1 MTLITTIL
9 GGGGGTARL
18 VALVGL
24 LALLAAAA
32 APLAP
37 AAADGHP
44 DSLGLELM
52 LSLENDS
59 DNVVQAGS
67 EVTVKAELRFPWQQ
81 PDAPPA
87 DLPSYT
93 AYSLDVPA
101 ASVAASN
108 LRISGNL
115 EWDSAGRRRFDIP
128 ASKPL
133 NSDVQR
139 PPGYLQAGIKAFDGR
154 TLIVR
159 DIAPSLYIY
168 DSYTLERKTR
178 ITPPAGAST
187 HRNYGFGAS
196 VAYNGGS
203 NNGAWY
209 GKAIAV
215 WHETEDRA
223 WLFVGSWGD
232 TVESRGDMGR
242 LYIYRLDWD
251 DDGVTV
257 TQEGALAPP
266 LTEADNRHGTAVAH
280 YGAAV
285 DLSRDGRTLAVSAP
299 RMNVMGAVYVYTRP
313 DGAGQDWGDITY
325 ADGVKV
331 TVGAVPSFGT
341 NNSNMPFLPN
351 TAYSA
356 SNPRSCGDWCA
367 MVWSSVATQSYDGVD
382 LGAHRVSL
390 SADGSVLLV
399 GAGEKEHPVT
409 RPFSSG
415 NRRNNAGEAFVW
427 VAPAGGWANAPRADL
442 DANGNAKTLIAA
454 KTNATAFRRATHYS
468 PGPLRRVT
476 EPAAVLVRSDWPNPG
491 DDYFGLDAVIS
502 PDGSTAAVVSDTA
515 GGATFIFQRD
525 SAGDWASVNGGYLAP
540 SATLGATP
548 NAASA
553 TIQFSFDGSE
563 LAVGL
568 ATYSGSSGAIRV
580 FSRPRDGTWVNA
592 GAADSR
598 FLQEPD
604 GVRSGGARYAAV
616 VPELSGL
623 RVAIGTQGPESRA
636 YLNSLT
642 AHRCTL
648 RALDGITTASCPI
661 YLPNS
666 TIIIPEGTPDGPVS
680 IKATV
685 ALRLAATTR
694 EMPTTVT
701 LSDTLELRIG
711 EVDELAEV
719 EFDFATDTR
728 GDSDS
733 SNDRPY
739 PGTLASGEST
749 TLLLKLLNE
758 NGKASA
764 KGAVA
769 SVLFTANRGTLSAKL
784 GAAAGEA
791 CVTGGGQTCRIA
803 MPATALTAS
812 NSDQIRLTVEHPG
825 AGRSGAAIVRV
836 NVLASD
842 GESFAVEPIRLV
854 FSGSASAIALSTPSR
869 GVLSHDTCD
878 APAADGPDDCKV
890 AGDRDDRDVL
900 TLQVTATDA
909 AGNEVAVPTS
919 GYGATKITGP
929 DGKRVPT
936 SAIAVTWP
944 LRKDGDD
951 DGAEIGDNDPLDTSP
966 GGAPQARLNVNA
978 AQSAQLA
985 AGEYTLELGVGALKA
1000 SRTFNVSGAPASVA
1014 LSELPAELSVRD
1026 SFTVRATIL
1035 DAGGAAVPDG
1045 TPVEWS
1051 ATPIGTASTLVETAS
1066 ERRTTGGQA
1075 EATYLVVGPGR
1086 TSLRADAGAAAD
1098 LALVDVPGPPAP
1110 PIRLAELLASPN
1122 PLGSNIW
1129 FGEFFIRASSLLRE
1143 LPDADVVHIWQGNR
1157 WYRYSEVEGEVGE
1170 ESLDFTIPPNAILW
1184 FGDDD

>member
-1 MTLITTIL
+1 M
-9 GGGGGTARL
+9 
-18 VALVGL
+18 
-24 LALLAAAA
+24 
-32 APLAP
+32 
-37 AAADGHP
+37 
-44 DSLGLELM
+44 
-52 LSLENDS
+52 
-59 DNVVQAGS
+59 
-67 EVTVKAELRFPWQQ
+67 
-81 PDAPPA
+81 
-87 DLPSYT
+87 
-93 AYSLDVPA
+93 PA

-128 ASKPL
+128 AQKPL
-133 NSDVQR
+133 NSDVPR
-139 PPGYLQAGIKAFDGR
+139 PPGWRQAGIKAFDGR
-154 TLIVR
+154 TLILR
-159 DIAPSLYIY
+159 DIAPNLYVY
-168 DSYTLERKTR
+168 DSYTLENKAT
-178 ITPPAGAST
+178 ITPPPGAST
-187 HRNYGFGAS
+187 NYNRGFGAS
-196 VAYNGGS
+196 VAYATGNPPGS
-203 NNGAWY
+203 WF

-223 WLFVGSWGD
+223 WLFVGSWAD
-232 TVESRGDMGR
+232 TVASRSQMGR
-242 LYIYRLDWD
+242 LYIFRLDWD
-251 DDGVTV
+251 NDGVTV
-257 TQEGALAPP
+257 TQEGALAPT
-266 LTEADNRHGTAVAH
+266 LAEADNRHSTAVAH

-299 RMNVMGAVYVYTRP
+299 RMNEMGAIYVYTRP

-331 TVGAVPSFGT
+331 TVGAVPSWG
-341 NNSNMPFLPN
+341 NNTFQMPFVHT

-356 SNPRSCGDWCA
+356 SDPRSCGDWCA
-367 MVWSSVATQSYDGVD
+367 MVWSSVAGNYDGTD
-382 LGAHRVSL
+382 FGAQRVSL
-390 SADGSVLLV
+390 SADGSVLVV
-399 GAGEKEHPVT
+399 GAGEKEYPVT
-409 RPFSSG
+409 RPFSTV
-415 NRRNNAGEAFVW
+415 NRRDNAGEAFVW

-442 DANGNAKTLIAA
+442 DADGNAKTLIAA
-454 KTNATAFRRATHYS
+454 KTDATAFRRATHYS
-468 PGPLRRVT
+468 PGPLRRWT
-476 EPAAVLVRSDWPNPG
+476 EPAAVLVQANWPNPG
-491 DDYFGLDAVIS
+491 SSYFGLDAVVS
-502 PDGSTAAVVSDTA
+502 PDGSTAAVA
-515 GGATFIFQRD
+515 RYGGSFVYVFQRD
-525 SAGDWASVNGGYLAP
+525 SAGDWASVDGGYLTP
-540 SATLGATP
+540 TAT
-548 NAASA
+548 
-553 TIQFSFDGSE
+553 FSNIGGRTSDGTMVFSVDGSE
-563 LAVGL
+563 LVVGIP
-568 ATYSGSSGAIRV
+568 TYAGSSGLIRV
-580 FSRPRDGTWVNA
+580 FSRPEDGTWA
-592 GAADSR
+592 SDARSR
-598 FLQEPD
+598 LLQEPD
-604 GVRSGGARYAAV
+604 GVRSGNARYAAV
-616 VPELSGL
+616 VPELTGP
-623 RVAIGTQGPESRA
+623 RVALGTQGPVSRA
-636 YLNSLT
+636 YLTSLT
-642 AHRCTL
+642 ARRCTL
-648 RALDGITTASCPI
+648 RALDGITTATCPI

-791 CVTGGGQTCRIA
+791 CMTGGGQTCRIA

-878 APAADGPDDCKV
+878 APASDGPDDCKV

-929 DGKRVPT
+929 DGKRVPS

-966 GGAPQARLNVNA
+966 GGAPQAQLNVNA

-1014 LSELPAELSVRD
+1014 LSELPGELSVRD

-1051 ATPIGTASTLVETAS
+1051 ATPIGAASTLVETAS

-1098 LALVDVPGPPAP
+1098 LALVEVPGPPAP

-1143 LPDADVVHIWQGNR
+1143 LPGADVVHIWQGNR

-1170 ESLDFTIPPNAILW
+1170 ESIDFTIPPNAILW

>member
-24 LALLAAAA
+24 LALLAGAA

-37 AAADGHP
+37 AAADG
-44 DSLGLELM
+44 DLDEFELIISLAD
-52 LSLENDS
+52 DS

-128 ASKPL
+128 AQKPL
-133 NSDVQR
+133 NSDVPW
-139 PPGYLQAGIKAFDGR
+139 PPVTNQLMTKALDGR
-154 TLIVR
+154 TLIAR
-159 DIAPSLYIY
+159 DNNTRIHIY
-168 DSYTLERKTR
+168 DSYTLEYKVTLA
-178 ITPPAGAST
+178 PPAGTDS
-187 HRNYGFGAS
+187 HLNRGFGAS
-196 VAYNGGS
+196 VAWDGAR
-203 NNGAWY
+203 GAWY

-232 TVESRGDMGR
+232 TVASLSRMGR
-242 LYIYRLDWD
+242 LFIYRLDWD

-257 TQEGALAPP
+257 TQEGTLTPP
-266 LTEADNRHGTAVAH
+266 RSEVDNRHGTAGAR

-285 DLSRDGRTLAVSAP
+285 DISRDGGTLAVSAV
-299 RMNVMGAVYVYTRP
+299 RMNEMGAAYVYTRP
-313 DGAGQDWGDITY
+313 DGEGQDWGDITY

-331 TVGAVPSFGT
+331 TAGAVPSWGRNT
-341 NNSNMPFLPN
+341 GEMPFNPN

-356 SNPRSCGDWCA
+356 SDPRSCDDWCA
-367 MVWSSVATQSYDGVD
+367 LVYSQIAGPYDGSDFGVQ
-382 LGAHRVSL
+382 RVSL

-399 GAGEKEHPVT
+399 GAGEKDYPVT
-409 RPFSSG
+409 RPFSTG
-415 NRRNNAGEAFVW
+415 NRVDNAGEAFVW
-427 VAPAGGWANAPRADL
+427 VAPAGGWANAPRADR
-442 DANGNAKTLIAA
+442 DADGNAKTLIAA
-454 KTNATAFRRATHYS
+454 KTDATAFRRATHYS

-476 EPAAVLVRSDWPNPG
+476 EPAAVLVQANWPNPG
-491 DDYFGLDAVIS
+491 GNYFGLDAVIS
-502 PDGSTAAVVSDTA
+502 PDGSTAVVSGHSA
-515 GGATFIFQRD
+515 HIFQRD
-525 SAGDWASVNGGYLAP
+525 SASDWASVNGGYLTP
-540 SATLGATP
+540 TATLAGTSDPENATM
-548 NAASA
+548 
-553 TIQFSFDGSE
+553 QFSFDGSE
-563 LAVGL
+563 LAIGL
-568 ATYSGSSGAIRV
+568 PLHSSPAYRVGAIRV
-580 FSRPRDGTWVNA
+580 FSRPEDGTWA
-592 GAADSR
+592 STSASR
-598 FLQEPD
+598 LLQETGQERD
-604 GVRSGGARYAAV
+604 GGARYGNV
-616 VPELSGL
+616 VPELTGP
-623 RVAIGTQGPESRA
+623 RVAVGTQTRGRNYLTSR
-636 YLNSLT
+636 T
-642 AHRCTL
+642 ARRCTL
-648 RALDGITTASCPI
+648 RALDGITTATCPI
-661 YLPNS
+661 SLPNS

-764 KGAVA
+764 KGAAA
-769 SVLFTANRGTLSAKL
+769 SVLFTANRGTLSARL

-791 CVTGGGQTCRIA
+791 CTTGGGQTCRIA

-878 APAADGPDDCKV
+878 APASDGPDDCKV
-890 AGDRDDRDVL
+890 AGDRDDRDLL
-900 TLQVTATDA
+900 TLQVTAADA
-909 AGNEVAVPTS
+909 AGNKVAVPTS

-966 GGAPQARLNVNA
+966 GGAPQAQLNVNA

-1000 SRTFNVSGAPASVA
+1000 SRTFNVSGAPASVT

-1051 ATPIGTASTLVETAS
+1051 ATPIGAASTLVETAS

-1086 TSLRADAGAAAD
+1086 TSLRADAGTAAD
-1098 LALVDVPGPPAP
+1098 LALIDVPGPPAP

>member
-1 MTLITTIL
+1 M
-9 GGGGGTARL
+9 
-18 VALVGL
+18 AL
-24 LALLAAAA
+24 
-32 APLAP
+32 
-37 AAADGHP
+37 
-44 DSLGLELM
+44 
-52 LSLENDS
+52 
-59 DNVVQAGS
+59 
-67 EVTVKAELRFPWQQ
+67 
-81 PDAPPA
+81 
-87 DLPSYT
+87 
-93 AYSLDVPA
+93 
-101 ASVAASN
+101 
-108 LRISGNL
+108 
-115 EWDSAGRRRFDIP
+115 
-128 ASKPL
+128 
-133 NSDVQR
+133 
-139 PPGYLQAGIKAFDGR
+139 
-154 TLIVR
+154 
-159 DIAPSLYIY
+159 
-168 DSYTLERKTR
+168 
-178 ITPPAGAST
+178 
-187 HRNYGFGAS
+187 
-196 VAYNGGS
+196 
-203 NNGAWY
+203 
-209 GKAIAV
+209 
-215 WHETEDRA
+215 WHETADRA
-223 WLFVGSWGD
+223 WLFVGS
-232 TVESRGDMGR
+232 SRDSSGLGR
-242 LYIYRLDWD
+242 LYIFRLDWSA
-251 DDGVTV
+251 DGVTV
-257 TQEGALAPP
+257 TPQGSMQPMLA
-266 LTEADNRHGTAVAH
+266 EANNRHGTVSAR
-280 YGAAV
+280 YGSTAAF
-285 DLSRDGRTLAVSAP
+285 SRDGGTLAVSAP
-299 RMNVMGAVYVYTRP
+299 RMNEMGAIYVYSRP
-313 DGAGQDWGDITY
+313 DGAGEDWGDITY

-331 TVGAVPSFGT
+331 TAAAVPSFGT
-341 NNSNMPFLPN
+341 SLTTMPFLPG
-351 TAYSA
+351 TAYDA
-356 SNPRSCGDWCA
+356 SNPRSCGTWCSR
-367 MVWSSVATQSYDGVD
+367 VWSNIAGPGDGVN
-382 LGAHRVSL
+382 LGNAVVSL
-390 SADGSVLLV
+390 SADGRVLVV
-399 GAGEKEHPVT
+399 GAETKDFASTTPGGGFT
-409 RPFSSG
+409 A
-415 NRRNNAGEAFVW
+415 RRNDAGDVFVW
-427 VAPAGGWANAPRADL
+427 VAPEGGWANAPRADR
-442 DANGNAKTLIAA
+442 DAEGNAKTLIAA
-454 KTNATAFRRATHYS
+454 QTDATNFRQATHYS

-476 EPAAVLVRSDWPNPG
+476 EPAAILAPVAWPARL
-491 DDYFGLDAVIS
+491 DDNFGVATAVS
-502 PDGSTAAVVSDTA
+502 PDGAVVAVADTRNDGTIHLFQQNSA
-515 GGATFIFQRD
+515 DGWKTF
-525 SAGDWASVNGGYLAP
+525 NGGYLTTP
-540 SATLGATP
+540 SATFSNVGSVISALISFNFDGTEVMTADTGHDGNSGRLRIITRP
-548 NAASA
+548 SDGSWTSNAAGRWQA
-553 TIQFSFDGSE
+553 APERLPG
-563 LAVGL
+563 
-568 ATYSGSSGAIRV
+568 TYYGFVAHETSGS
-580 FSRPRDGTWVNA
+580 
-592 GAADSR
+592 
-598 FLQEPD
+598 
-604 GVRSGGARYAAV
+604 
-616 VPELSGL
+616 
-623 RVAIGTQGPESRA
+623 RVALSRGLGTPLYLTGPAMS
-636 YLNSLT
+636 NGDGGG
-642 AHRCTL
+642 CTISTV
-648 RALDGITTASCPI
+648 DGLTTASCPI
-661 YLPNS
+661 SLPNP
-666 TIIIPEGTPDGPVS
+666 TIIIPEGTSDGSFS
-680 IKATV
+680 INATV
-685 ALRLAATTR
+685 AVQLGSGDPLTLR
-694 EMPTTVT
+694 
-701 LSDTLELRIG
+701 DTLEVTIG

-719 EFDFATDTR
+719 EFDFDTNAAT
-728 GDSDS
+728 GQ
-733 SNDRPY
+733 PQPAVVE
-739 PGTLASGEST
+739 PGGST

-878 APAADGPDDCKV
+878 APASDGPDDCKV

-929 DGKRVPT
+929 DGKRVPS

-944 LRKDGDD
+944 LREDGDD
-951 DGAEIGDNDPLDTSP
+951 DGAEVGDNDPLDTSP
-966 GGAPQARLNVNA
+966 GGAPQAQLNVNA

>member
-1 MTLITTIL
+1 MKLIHTVL
-9 GGGGGTARL
+9 GGGGDTARL
-18 VALVGL
+18 LALASL
-24 LALLAAAA
+24 LALLAAALL
-32 APLAP
+32 PLAP

-44 DSLGLELM
+44 DSLGLELA
-52 LSLENDS
+52 LSLDDDS
-59 DNVVQAGS
+59 DNIVQAGS
-67 EVTVKAELRFPWQQ
+67 EITVKAELRFPWQRAT
-81 PDAPPA
+81 APPA
-87 DLPSYT
+87 ELPSYT

-128 ASKPL
+128 AHSPL
-133 NSDVQR
+133 NSDLPW
-139 PPGYLQAGIKAFDGR
+139 PPVTNQLMIKGLDGR
-154 TLIVR
+154 TLIAR
-159 DIAPSLYIY
+159 DNRTRIHIY
-168 DSYTLERKTR
+168 DSYTLEYKT
-178 ITPPAGAST
+178 TLAPPPGADT
-187 HRNYGFGAS
+187 HHNSGFGAS
-196 VAYNGGS
+196 VAYNS
-203 NNGAWY
+203 RSFGAWF

-232 TVESRGDMGR
+232 TVESHGGMGR

-251 DDGVTV
+251 GDSVTA
-257 TQEGALAPP
+257 TQEAALAPT
-266 LTEADNRHGTAVAH
+266 LAEANNRHGTAVAH

-285 DLSRDGRTLAVSAP
+285 DLSRDGGTLAVSAT

-313 DGAGQDWGDITY
+313 DGAGEDWGDITY

-341 NNSNMPFLPN
+341 TQSNMPFLPN

-367 MVWSSVATQSYDGVD
+367 MVWSSVATSGYDGVD
-382 LGAHRVSL
+382 LGAQRVSL

-409 RPFSSG
+409 RPYSSG
-415 NRRNNAGEAFVW
+415 NRKDNAGEAFVW
-427 VAPAGGWANAPRADL
+427 VAPEGGWANAPRADL

-454 KTNATAFRRATHYS
+454 KTDATAFRRATHYS

-476 EPAAVLVRSDWPNPG
+476 EPAAVLVAADWPNPG
-491 DDYFGLDAVIS
+491 NGYFGLDAVIS
-502 PDGSTAAVVSDTA
+502 PDGSTAVVA
-515 GGATFIFQRD
+515 GDLVHVFQRD
-525 SAGDWASVNGGYLAP
+525 SASDWASANGGYRGYLAP
-540 SATLGATP
+540 SATLGNTGE
-548 NAASA
+548 AASA
-553 TIQFSFDGSE
+553 TMQFSFDGSE
-563 LAVGL
+563 LAIGL
-568 ATYSGSSGAIRV
+568 VAHSSPSWRVGAIRV
-580 FSRPRDGTWVNA
+580 FSRPEDGTWA
-592 GAADSR
+592 STSASR
-598 FLQEPD
+598 LLQERD
-604 GVRSGGARYAAV
+604 GVRSGSARYGNV
-616 VPELSGL
+616 VPELTGR
-623 RVAIGTQGPESRA
+623 RVAIGTQAAGRN
-636 YLNSLT
+636 YLNTLT
-642 AHRCTL
+642 ARRCTL
-648 RALDGITTASCPI
+648 RTLDGITTATCPI

-680 IKATV
+680 IQATV

-701 LSDTLELRIG
+701 LSDTLELTVG
-711 EVDELAEV
+711 EVDELTEV

-739 PGTLASGEST
+739 PGAIAAGEST

-758 NGKASA
+758 NGKAAA
-764 KGAVA
+764 KGAAA
-769 SVLFTANRGTLSAKL
+769 SVLFTTSLGKLSAKL
-784 GAAAGEA
+784 GGADAEA
-791 CVTGGGQTCRIA
+791 CTAGGGQTCRIA
-803 MPATALTAS
+803 TPATALTAS

-825 AGRSGAAIVRV
+825 AGRSGAVLVRA

-842 GESFAVEPIRLV
+842 GESFAAEPIRLI
-854 FSGSASAIALSTPSR
+854 FSGSASAIALSAPTR

-878 APAADGPDDCKV
+878 APASDGPDGCKV

-900 TLQVTATDA
+900 TLEVTATDA
-909 AGNEVAVPTS
+909 AGNKVAVPSS

-929 DGKRVPT
+929 DGKRVPD

-951 DGAEIGDNDPLDTSP
+951 AGAEIGNNDPLDTSL
-966 GGAPQARLNVNA
+966 GGAPQAQLNVNA
-978 AQSAQLA
+978 AQSAQLP

-1000 SRTFNVSGAPASVA
+1000 SQTFSVSGAPASVT
-1014 LSELPAELSVRD
+1014 LITTLAELSVRD
-1026 SFTVRATIL
+1026 SFTVRARIL

-1045 TPVEWS
+1045 TPVSWS
-1051 ATPIGTASTLVETAS
+1051 ATPIGAASTLVETAS
-1066 ERRTTGGQA
+1066 ERRTTGGHA
-1075 EATYLVVGPGR
+1075 EASYLVVAPGR
-1086 TSLRADAGAAAD
+1086 TSLRVAAGAAAE
-1098 LALVDVPGPPAP
+1098 LALIEVAGPPAP
-1110 PIRLAELLASPN
+1110 PIRLADLLASPN

-1129 FGEFFIRASSLLRE
+1129 FGDFFIRASALLRE
-1143 LPDADVVHIWQGNR
+1143 LPDADVVHVWQGNR
-1157 WYRYSEVEGEVGE
+1157 WYRYSEVEGEQGE
-1170 ESLDFTIPPNAILW
+1170 ESIDFTIPPNAILW